1 MKRSVRILLVAVA
14 VAVGAFAFRS
24 ETRAAG
30 MLCFTAVDDSLM
42 PLRSSTL
49 PTYFGS
55 VLYVPY
61 NIFSYAGVY
70 NTRSTVDNVVCLYN
84 GRSRLD
90 FYIGFATYD
99 QDSNFF
105 DGITARYSGS
115 VIFVPI
121 NFVCEFFD
129 LTYTVTPQEPA
140 SILRITSAGA
150 VYSDKTFASRF
161 RSQMRESYDEYTGAS
176 APAPSVPAPT
186 ASPTPVPPG
195 TEPAPTPT
203 PIPTYE
209 DVTVYL
215 SFYDVGAGRSGDIM
229 DALEAAGYVGCF
241 FVGEDDVL
249 SRPDDIRSIS
259 GRGHV
264 IGALLADG
272 GEAEYAR
279 LSRLLFEAVKVR
291 TVLIASDSRS
301 EDTESDEAP
310 QKVGG
315 QPDAAGA
322 SFVYWC
328 DIGGMPGGENMTSR
342 DINLSLSVSGG
353 DRQNVAIPC
362 SDSGAYAINGVMAYL
377 REHKYTLGTVSE
389 CAAAPNRLIIN
400 N

>member
-1 MKRSVRILLVAVA
+1 VRALLVAIVA
-14 VAVGAFAFRS
+14 VVGALAIRGES
-24 ETRAAG
+24 TAAG

-90 FYIGFATYD
+90 FYIGSATYD
-99 QDSNFF
+99 QDGSLF
-105 DGITARYSGS
+105 DGVTARYSGS

-121 NFVCEFFD
+121 NFVCEFFE

-161 RSQMRESYDEYTGAS
+161 RNQMRDSYDEYTGAS
-176 APAPSVPAPT
+176 SLPPAASTPA

-195 TEPAPTPT
+195 TEPTPTPT

-215 SFYDVGAGRSGDIM
+215 SFYDIGAGRSGDIM

-241 FVGEDDVL
+241 FVSEADAL

-259 GRGHV
+259 GRGHI

-272 GEAEYAR
+272 GEEEYAGI
-279 LSRLLFEAVKVR
+279 SRLLFEAAKVR
-291 TVLIASDSRS
+291 TVIIASDSRS
-301 EDTESDEAP
+301 EPAAPDEAP
-310 QKVGG
+310 GEADG
-315 QPDAAGA
+315 RFDAVGA
-322 SFVYWC
+322 SLVYWC
-328 DIGGMPGGENMTSR
+328 DIGGAVDSENITSR
-342 DINLSLSVSGG
+342 DISLSLSVSGG
-353 DRQNVAIPC
+353 DLQNVAIPC
-362 SDSGAYAINGVMAYL
+362 SDSGANAINGVMSYL

-389 CAAAPNRLIIN
+389 SASAPNRYTG
-400 N
+400 